1 MPFINDSFPNFS
13 DGVSQQP
20 MVLRL
25 PTQGDEQTNGLS
37 DPSTGLSKRPGSEHL
52 AKIGDIATAN
62 SFGTT
67 IIRSD
72 TEAYFLLITPNQPPT
87 LFNTSTGASVTVN
100 VTEPDDHAISTIT
113 FSTATA
119 TATTASAHGL
129 SVGDKVQINTAEVTS
144 GTNYY
149 NGEFTTIAGT
159 TGSTIK
165 YEMTGTPDVAAS
177 GSPTFAKVYE
187 SDDTPATNYNT
198 VCNYVKVT
206 DPQTNLRAVSIADE
220 TFICNKTTAVAKS
233 DTVTTNRG
241 YYEAVVWIRIGDF
254 GTTYT
259 ITITE
264 DDDTV
269 NTFSHTTPDS
279 GTSLTEAN
287 TSTKKIGEELLKAL
301 NNNSTPTYSTTVADS
316 SIASISKS
324 GGGGNLTKPVI
335 SAYFRE
341 SESVIY
347 FKTPN
352 RTEDFTIEAKDSRD
366 FGHMRVFK
374 TKTAD
379 FKKLPTKGPA
389 QMAGF
394 EVKVAGDF
402 SKDQDDY
409 YVRAVY
415 NSTTSE
421 ITYKECAIDN
431 TTHQFD
437 ASTLPRRL
445 VRNSDGTYSL
455 KLTNWDARSVGDDES
470 NPYPDFVGSKI
481 SDIFYHQGRLGFL
494 SEETLYLSETNK
506 STNFWLTTVLTDL
519 DTQAIAVSSAGTE
532 ISNLEYAIPHHENLL
547 MFSKLQQLA
556 LRSDSILTTKSA
568 AIKTVTTFETSMKS
582 APTSS
587 GRFVFFAEKRGGHTG
602 IREYYVDSTTNTMD
616 AQAIT
621 MHVNKYIA
629 GEAVQLLASS
639 NVDMLAIRT
648 DDTDSED
655 SVWVY
660 RYTWVGSTKVQASWS
675 KWKFDGKIRG
685 MGFVEA
691 DLILVVERTV
701 DAATKSYLEKI
712 NLGRDTA
719 ETETSHNAPILLD
732 RRVKLTSDSAYTN
745 FSTQQ
750 YADAGSANA
759 NLVYVDKAGDSK
771 TATQIAAMTLA
782 SDNPLWGGVKY
793 DFLYRFSEPVVRVKE
808 NQAAT
813 TAGRIQLRT
822 MSVNYANSGYFKVIV
837 KPQGHDV
844 TVGGSA
850 VRTQS
855 THTMN
860 GRLVGQKDNKTDTTP
875 IISGTFRFP
884 VYSVSTGVQV
894 EIQSDAFLPC
904 SFQGGEWEAQYHQ
917 RTRRL

>member
-1 MPFINDSFPNFS
+1 MSFINDSFPNFA

-20 MVLRL
+20 MVLRM

-37 DPSTGLSKRPGSEHL
+37 DPSQGLSKRPGTEHL
-52 AKIGDIATAN
+52 SKIGDIATAN
-62 SFGTT
+62 SFGATV
-67 IIRSD
+67 IRSD

-87 LFNTSTGASVTVN
+87 LFDVADGSSVTVN
-100 VTEPDDHAISTIT
+100 VTEPDDHAINSIT
-113 FSTATA
+113 KSGATA

-129 SVGDKVQINTAEVTS
+129 SPGDKVQINSAEVTS
-144 GTNYY
+144 GTNHY
-149 NGEFTTIAGT
+149 NGQFTTISGT

-165 YEMTGTPDVAAS
+165 YTMAGTPSVNAS

-187 SDDTPATNYNT
+187 SSGDYNT
-198 VCNYVKVT
+198 VCDYIKIA

-220 TFICNKTTAVAKS
+220 TFICNKTIDVEKS
-233 DTVTTNRG
+233 STVTTNRDF
-241 YYEAVVWIRIGDF
+241 YEAAVWIRIGDF

-264 DDDTV
+264 SDGTV
-269 NTFSHTTPDS
+269 NNFSHSTPDS
-279 GTSLTEAN
+279 GASLTETN
-287 TSTKKIGEELLKAL
+287 TSTKKIGEELIKAI
-301 NNNSTPTYSTTVADS
+301 NNNSAPTPSGGAITVATVTHS
-316 SIASISKS
+316 SNGALSS
-324 GGGGNLTKPVI
+324 PAI
-335 SAYFRE
+335 SAYMRE
-341 SESVIY
+341 GESVIY
-347 FKTPN
+347 FKTAN
-352 RTEDFTIEAKDSRD
+352 RTTDFTIEAKDSRD

-374 TKTAD
+374 NTTPE
-379 FKKLPTKGPA
+379 FSKLPTKGPA
-389 QMAGF
+389 QMADF

-402 SKDQDDY
+402 TKDQDDY
-409 YVRAVY
+409 YVRAQY

-421 ITYKECAIDN
+421 ITYKECPIDN

-455 KLTNWDARSVGDDES
+455 KLTNWTARSVGDDES
-470 NPYPDFVGSKI
+470 NPYPDFVGRKI

-494 SEETLYLSETNK
+494 SEETLYLSQTNK
-506 STNFWLTTVLTDL
+506 STNFWLTTVLSDL
-519 DTQAIAVSSAGTE
+519 DTQSISVSSAGTE
-532 ISNLEYAIPHHENLL
+532 ISNLEYAIPHHENLI

-556 LRSDSILTTKSA
+556 LRSESVLTTKSA

-655 SVWVY
+655 SIYVY

-675 KWKFDGKIRG
+675 KWKFDGKVRA

-691 DLILVVERTV
+691 DLILVIERTV
-701 DAATKSYLEKI
+701 DSATKSYLEKI

-719 ETETSHNAPILLD
+719 ETETSYSAPVLLD
-732 RRVKLTSDSAYTN
+732 RRVKLTSNSAYTN
-745 FSTQQ
+745 FATQQ
-750 YADAGSANA
+750 YGDAGISNA
-759 NLVYVDKAGDSK
+759 NLVYVDKNGDSK
-771 TATQIAAMTLA
+771 SAAQIALMTL
-782 SDNPLWGGVKY
+782 SSSNPLWAGITY

-822 MSVNYANSGYFKVIV
+822 MSVNYSNTGFFKIVV

-844 TVGGSA
+844 TVDGEV
-850 VRTQS
+850 VRSQS

-860 GRLVGQKDNKTDTTP
+860 GKLVGQKENKTDNTP
-875 IISGTFRFP
+875 IVSGTFRFP